1 MCSVVVLRRWGH
13 PWPLILGANRD
24 ERLDRPWRPPAR
36 HWPDRAHV
44 VGGLD
49 EIAGGSWMAV
59 NDDGVVACVLN
70 REGTLGTMPGKR
82 SRGELVLDALD
93 HADAAGAAEALV
105 HIAPKAWRPFNL
117 LVADNRDAFFLSV
130 PAEGARPRIE
140 VLPEGVTMIT
150 ARELNDDRSPRIR
163 FYRPL
168 FAGSEAPDPDTGRW
182 DAWQG
187 LLGSRIWDGD
197 AGPNGAMCVV
207 TDTGFGTVCSSLL
220 ALPSVDREGAR
231 PVWRFCPGRPDQ
243 AGWQDIDLA

>member
-1 MCSVVVLRRWGH
+1 MCSVVVLRRSGH

-24 ERLDRPWRPPAR
+24 ERLGRPWRPPAR
-36 HWPDRAHV
+36 HWPDRTHV
-44 VGGLD
+44 VGGMD

-93 HADAAGAAEALV
+93 HADAAAAARALV
-105 HIAPKAWRPFNL
+105 HLDPRAWRPFNL
-117 LVADNRDAFFLSV
+117 MVADNRDAFFLSV
-130 PAEGARPRIE
+130 PAEGARVRIE
-140 VLPEGVTMIT
+140 VLPEGVSMIT

-168 FAGSEAPDPDTGRW
+168 FAGSDAPDPDAGRW

-197 AGPNGAMCVV
+197 AGPTGAMCVV
-207 TDTGFGTVCSSLL
+207 TDTGFGTVCSALL
-220 ALPSVDREGAR
+220 ALPAMDREGAR
-231 PVWRFCPGRPDQ
+231 TVWRFCPGRPDQ
-243 AGWQDIDLA
+243 AGWKDLDLA